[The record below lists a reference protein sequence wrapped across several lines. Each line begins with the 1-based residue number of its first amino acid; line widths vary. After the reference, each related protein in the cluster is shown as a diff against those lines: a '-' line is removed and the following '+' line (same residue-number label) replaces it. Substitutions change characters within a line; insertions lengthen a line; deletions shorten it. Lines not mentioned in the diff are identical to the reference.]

1 MVAVINPIQNL
12 QTVYISMYGRPA
24 DPQGLAYWNKI
35 TSNGTNLAPMV
46 EFFAVS
52 PEFVSLFGPA
62 FAPNAP
68 VAPSTNDIQ
77 VAINQVY
84 QQAFGRDADPAGLTY
99 WTEQIQSGK
108 VNATQFAMIIVQEA
122 QPADAAVVAAK
133 LGTADSFTA
142 SINTTQEMLQ
152 YPTDAGLD
160 AGRAFL
166 APVVSVATQPS
177 QAQIDAQLALIAA
190 GDVAAG
196 QTFTLTTGVDTFTG
210 TAGNDTF
217 QAELEFG
224 TSTITTFDNINGAGG
239 LNTLNIVGNGGDVNA
254 NATFANIQV
263 VNVDVTGPITNLNS
277 ASFGG
282 VQQLWQIGN
291 VNDVTI
297 GAGVVAG
304 FRNVQSPQFFD
315 PINVTV
321 NAAQSASVAFDNVGE
336 GQELFI
342 NGSAGTT
349 LNSVNI
355 SGTVV
360 DGDADGEV
368 GFTFV
373 DVHVGNGVQ
382 TLSVNSAVDA
392 VLTVSGTLAKPVTA
406 VDASASAGAIS
417 LNGSSDL
424 ATIRTGTGDDTLFVN
439 TITVQDNVA
448 TSAVEAISGL
458 AETGAGNDFIEVAT
472 TGTGS
477 TTVNSGAGNDEVLLD
492 SDGSGKLAVNLG
504 AGNDTFARKPLSVLG
519 EVVASDTI
527 DGGEGIDTL
536 QLNLVTTG
544 VVLNNV
550 EAFSNFELFDVAGLA
565 SAFDAQELAAKN
577 IVTEFVASN
586 SVVGPNAAIT
596 GLAAGIGY
604 RVIGDAGNTAL
615 ALTQTVAGALSVA
628 LDVDETVAPVSA
640 ANASAAVNATN
651 ATSVNAVFSSDF
663 AAVALPAPAIDNVA
677 TLTLE
682 TSNAAAVTVNSGGT
696 NASNVLNLNDAAS
709 VPVAGLQ
716 QVTGKVATIT
726 VTGAEALEL
735 DFQAI
740 NGSVLT
746 SINASAQTG
755 GLTTSL
761 AFLKDGGNITLG
773 SGTDTIIATD
783 TSNVLGVE
791 SVTGLEKAAAVAVS
805 TLPNTDPVVKQAAID
820 AADTLVLAGGTVAN
834 VGTAQINGVTVGAI
848 DANGVLTFTAFVPGT
863 LTAAVDIANI
873 AANLTGEVTVFEWQG
888 SSYMFEQAGNG
899 VGQIDTLVELVG
911 IVGVTHVAEAAPDH
925 FFIV

>member
-142 SINTTQEMLQ
+142 SIDTTQELLQ

-166 APVVSVATQPS
+166 APVVSVATQPT

-239 LNTLNIVGNGGDVNA
+239 LNTLNIVGSGGTVNA

-263 VNVDVTGPITNLNS
+263 VNVDVAFSGSVSNLNS

-291 VNDVTI
+291 ESAVTV

-304 FRNVQSPQFFD
+304 FRNIQIAEFFD
-315 PINVTV
+315 VTV
-321 NAAQSASVAFDNVGE
+321 NGAQSASVAFDNVVE
-336 GQELFI
+336 GQDLFI
-342 NGSAGTT
+342 NGSSGTT

-360 DGDADGEV
+360 DGGDAGTDV
-368 GFTFV
+368 GFTAV
-373 DVHVGNGVQ
+373 SVLVGTDVQ
-382 TLSVNSAVDA
+382 TLSVNSAVDTE
-392 VLTVSGTLAKPVTA
+392 LFVSFNTKPVTT
-406 VDASASAGAIS
+406 VDASASSGDIGFFG
-417 LNGSSDL
+417 LSDV
-424 ATIRTGTGDDTLFVN
+424 ATIRGGTGNDNLILNTVTVKDD
-439 TITVQDNVA
+439 VA
-448 TSAVEAISGL
+448 TSAVETISGL
-458 AETGAGNDFIEVAT
+458 VDSGAGDDEITVST
-472 TGTGS
+472 SGTGS
-477 TTVNSGAGNDEVLLD
+477 TTVSSGAGDDTVNLLA
-492 SDGSGKLAVNLG
+492 DGSDKLAVSLG
-504 AGNDTFARKPLSVLG
+504 AGNDTFIGDVLSG
-519 EVVASDTI
+519 VVATDTI
-527 DGGEGIDTL
+527 DGGEGTDTL
-536 QLNLVTTG
+536 QLNLVGT
-544 VVLNNV
+544 VNV
-550 EAFSNFELFDVAGLA
+550 GAFSNFEIFDVAGLGNT
-565 SAFDAQELAAKN
+565 FDADILATKN
-577 IVTEFVASN
+577 VVNEFVASG
-586 SVVGPNAAIT
+586 SVLAGAKIVD
-596 GLAAGIGY
+596 LAAGDGY
-604 RVIGDAGNTAL
+604 RVIGDTNPAFEL
-615 ALTQTVAGALSVA
+615 SLTQKVAGTLSVA
-628 LDVDETVAPVSA
+628 LDVDETADPVGFGN
-640 ANASAAVNATN
+640 ANASVNATN

-663 AAVALPAPAIDNVA
+663 AAEAVEVLGDDVA
-677 TLTLE
+677 TLTLA
-682 TSNAAAVTVNSGGT
+682 TVNATAVTVNSGGT
-696 NASNVLNLNDAAS
+696 NASNVLNLNDDAL
-709 VPVAGLQ
+709 VA
-716 QVTGKVATIT
+716 GKVATVT
-726 VTGAEALEL
+726 VTGAEAFEL
-735 DFQAI
+735 NFAAA
-740 NGSVLT
+740 NGSALT

-755 GLTTSL
+755 GLTASL
-761 AFLKDGGNITLG
+761 ADLKDGGDILLG
-773 SGTDTIIATD
+773 SGTDTIFATS
-783 TSNVLGVE
+783 TSNLLGAE

-805 TLPNTDPVVKQAAID
+805 TAASAAKTDAIA
-820 AADTLVLAGGTVAN
+820 AADTIVLSVGSQVAGANAVA
-834 VGTAQINGVTVGAI
+834 GGAI
-848 DANGVLTFTAFVPGT
+848 DANGVLTFTGAGPQSLADAVFIAD
-863 LTAAVDIANI
+863 LAADA
-873 AANLTGEVTVFEWQG
+873 LGEVTVFQFG
-888 SSYMFEQAGNG
+888 TNSYMFQDGGAT
-899 VGQIDTLVELVG
+899 DTLVELVG
-911 IVGVTHVAEAAPDH
+911 ITGVTHVAEAAPDH